1 MLPLGHRFA
10 KPSIVRDQA
19 ARDAHRRTRPSH
31 RGAIGHLERL
41 EPRRL
46 LSLAIEQV
54 VRYDAISLYPGLVGD
69 TVDLEPGPNGIR
81 TADIGVLAGYS
92 VPSALGRPPIQLGGF
107 SFGVT
112 LSGDYGAT
120 ARVSINWGDQSAT
133 STAIDTGPSPVT
145 LPHSYLGPNGPNKD
159 RWTVTITAS
168 AGSETDQVVIDVSV
182 TDVLV
187 SNFSMFVRD
196 GYSGGDDVSLDQN
209 GGAVTVTTSS
219 PNYAPATYS
228 TNTFSTVYVQTL
240 SGNDT
245 ITAGAGFSL
254 PLWVDAGAGNDL
266 VRGGQGNNYI
276 EGGSGNDTL
285 YGGPKDDELVGLD
298 GNDLLDGGGNDDL
311 LYGGSGNDTLYGGS
325 GSDTLDGGAGND
337 WLDGG
342 AGNDLLIGSLGADM
356 LQGGSGNDILIGG
369 YDNTIAGI
377 DAGALTAAWASSNLK
392 AIARIVKAPVPGGA
406 LKRTYG
412 PSIANDAAVDTLN
425 GGSGRDVLVRHW
437 VAGVKTNDK
446 VVDRTRSDRLITLHD
461 RPVRAVRTPNGID
474 YAQGLVTTSGAD
486 MIGNPTRSTFVIG
499 RNDPDIQSA
508 EKQVGFQGVSANE
521 FVPTYGSVRPG
532 RLLFLEV
539 TSPRVDDN
547 TFWVNFNTRFLNY
560 GIEELATFIIT
571 SNPYDPMNRNNS
583 SGGLQFRRREF
594 DYLMQQDVEPQDRPD
609 VSYVY
614 DPLREII
621 YPVV

>member
-1 MLPLGHRFA
+1 M
-10 KPSIVRDQA
+10 
-19 ARDAHRRTRPSH
+19 
-31 RGAIGHLERL
+31 
-41 EPRRL
+41 
-46 LSLAIEQV
+46 
-54 VRYDAISLYPGLVGD
+54 
-69 TVDLEPGPNGIR
+69 
-81 TADIGVLAGYS
+81 
-92 VPSALGRPPIQLGGF
+92 
-107 SFGVT
+107 T
-112 LSGDYGAT
+112 LSGDDAAT

-209 GGAVTVTTSS
+209 GGTVTVTTSS

-311 LYGGSGNDTLYGGS
+311 LYGGSGNDTLDGGS

-392 AIARIVKAPVPGGA
+392 AIARIVKR
-406 LKRTYG
+406 LRL
-412 PSIANDAAVDTLN
+412 AA
-425 GGSGRDVLVRHW
+425 R
-437 VAGVKTNDK
+437 
-446 VVDRTRSDRLITLHD
+446 
-461 RPVRAVRTPNGID
+461 
-474 YAQGLVTTSGAD
+474 
-486 MIGNPTRSTFVIG
+486 
-499 RNDPDIQSA
+499 
-508 EKQVGFQGVSANE
+508 
-521 FVPTYGSVRPG
+521 
-532 RLLFLEV
+532 
-539 TSPRVDDN
+539 
-547 TFWVNFNTRFLNY
+547 
-560 GIEELATFIIT
+560 
-571 SNPYDPMNRNNS
+571 
-583 SGGLQFRRREF
+583 
-594 DYLMQQDVEPQDRPD
+594 
-609 VSYVY
+609 
-614 DPLREII
+614 
-621 YPVV
+621 